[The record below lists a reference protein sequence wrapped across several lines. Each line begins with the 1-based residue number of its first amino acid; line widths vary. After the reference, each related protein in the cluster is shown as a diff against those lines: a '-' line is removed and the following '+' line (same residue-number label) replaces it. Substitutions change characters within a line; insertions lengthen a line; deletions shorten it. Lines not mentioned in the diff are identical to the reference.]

1 MEAQLTR
8 VGSTLEMSRGSRWME
23 YVKWKARQKAVGGK
37 SLDAKL
43 SMLDDPLSFSMCDS
57 ERPLEGGTVTLR
69 TGVDAVGSR

>member
-1 MEAQLTR
+1 
-8 VGSTLEMSRGSRWME
+8 ME

-43 SMLDDPLSFSMCDS
+43 SMLDDPLAFSMCDS